1 MTKWLKLYATYTFS
15 TSPNLCHRTTLLNPD
30 VPNCYISLEFITIR
44 LWVRHPS
51 VERPPYS
58 EEGTAAQ
65 VPKEDQYPTT
75 NKQAR
80 MTRARQ
86 LLNQYP
92 NLRVNFML
100 FTDEKL
106 FTVAAPT
113 NSQNDHF
120 YVRPGTRKKNVNKN
134 RLLRMRST
142 FSKSVGGRSTDGC
155 RTRSLIVIN
164 SSFM

>member
-1 MTKWLKLYATYTFS
+1 MANWLKLYATYTFS
-15 TSPNLCHRTTLLNPD
+15 TSPNLCYRTTLLNTD
-30 VPNCYISLEFITIR
+30 VQNCYITLEFIIIR
-44 LWVRHPS
+44 LRVWHPS

-58 EEGTAAQ
+58 EKRTAGQVSKEELTAA
-65 VPKEDQYPTT
+65 

-92 NLRVNFML
+92 NLTVNFMV

-113 NSQNDHF
+113 NSQNDRF
-120 YVRPGTRKKNVNKN
+120 YIRPGTRKKNVNEN
-134 RLLRMRST
+134 RLLQTRST
-142 FSKSVGGRSTDGC
+142 FSKVVRWC
-155 RTRSLIVIN
+155 RLGEWK
-164 SSFM
+164 MYM